1 MAARGRRRRALGAWR
16 AFAVSQREG
25 RLRTLRACAVSFPS
39 AQPEPPATA
48 AAPAGERAPAGQRRA
63 APRSPAPP
71 PLDVPA
77 LVARALA
84 ERGAGAA
91 PDLGGLT
98 LSPKPAG
105 GGGGAPL
112 FWKLLLLAASGGAEG
127 ATARWL
133 RARLAGGGGCAA
145 WPLAAHRALRPLVM
159 QHVPIRS
166 EPLLLHAPSSA
177 WTRRALSMPAGRRA
191 GQPRRACC

>member
-1 MAARGRRRRALGAWR
+1 MAVRLVPQETLTESVLHPQEAAADAMAARGRRRRALGAWR
-16 AFAVSQREG
+16 AFAACQREG

-39 AQPEPPATA
+39 ARPEPPAAAAA
-48 AAPAGERAPAGQRRA
+48 AAPAGESARAGPRRA
-63 APRSPAPP
+63 GPRSPAPP

-77 LVARALA
+77 IVSRALA

-98 LSPKPAG
+98 LGPKPDGG

-112 FWKLLLLAASGGAEG
+112 FWKLLLLAAPGGAEG

-133 RARLAGGGGCAA
+133 RAKLAGGGGGAA
-145 WPLAAHRALRPLVM
+145 PPPPPPRAAA
-159 QHVPIRS
+159 
-166 EPLLLHAPSSA
+166 
-177 WTRRALSMPAGRRA
+177 
-191 GQPRRACC
+191 ACM